1 MSNSDIESYFG
12 VFYTFL
18 FFFCAAVV
26 IYYAEPGFPWHSYIT
41 IHMAYYCSLG
51 ILLLVPIDI
60 ATCVTSRRSASIS
73 AYTEYQHNTAV
84 FSSAYQTFFYL
95 IVLLGTF
102 VLVYEEYY
110 NTDGKLILSK
120 WINITR
126 VKCILGF
133 FTVPMKLAN
142 SFKRMMIDTFAMIVA
157 GLIVLAILLGQ
168 NVVSGFSALQLAI
181 VIVTNGIYEFFLM
194 FLLSYGLVEFPV
206 DEILNFLL
214 LNSF

>member
-1 MSNSDIESYFG
+1 
-12 VFYTFL
+12 
-18 FFFCAAVV
+18 
-26 IYYAEPGFPWHSYIT
+26 
-41 IHMAYYCSLG
+41 
-51 ILLLVPIDI
+51 
-60 ATCVTSRRSASIS
+60 
-73 AYTEYQHNTAV
+73 
-84 FSSAYQTFFYL
+84 
-95 IVLLGTF
+95 
-102 VLVYEEYY
+102 
-110 NTDGKLILSK
+110 
-120 WINITR
+120 
-126 VKCILGF
+126 
-133 FTVPMKLAN
+133 MKLAN